1 MEDNKYLEVLSD
13 KLILSRT
20 VSNPYYEAKIN
31 LTNLTNKYVIFKVY
45 INKHTL
51 YSANPASTFI
61 PPKENI
67 SITVKR
73 LENAADVEP
82 TSKDKLF
89 ILAFPVNQAI
99 QDVKFYNSA

>member
-20 VSNPYYEAKIN
+20 ASNPYYEAKIN
-31 LTNLTNKYVIFKVY
+31 LTNLTNKCVVFKVY

-73 LENAADVEP
+73 LENTADVDP
-82 TSKDKLF
+82 NTKDKLF

-99 QDVKFYNSA
+99 QDVIYFNAA

>member
-13 KLILSRT
+13 KIILTRT
-20 VSNPYYEAKIN
+20 AANPYYEAKIT
-31 LTNLTNKYVIFKVY
+31 LTNLTSKYVVFKVY

-51 YSANPASTFI
+51 YSANPASSFI

-73 LENAADVEP
+73 LENTPDGDP
-82 TSKDKLF
+82 SSKDKLF

-99 QDVKFYNSA
+99 QDVNFF

>member
-1 MEDNKYLEVLSD
+1 MEENKYLEVLSD
-13 KLILSRT
+13 KVILTRT
-20 VSNPYYEAKIN
+20 ASNPYYEAKIT
-31 LTNLTNKYVIFKVY
+31 LTNITNKYVVFKVY

-67 SITVKR
+67 LITIKR
-73 LENAADVEP
+73 LENAADVDP
-82 TSKDKLF
+82 SSKDKIF

-99 QDVKFYNSA
+99 QDVIFF